1 MKTTTADMLEV
12 FKQAGIQQRVIDQIK
27 PDAPLLLQGL
37 DSMDLPAIAAATEQ
51 RFKIDLS
58 DANGK
63 DLKTI
68 NDYVR
73 FVNRQL
79 K

>member
-1 MKTTTADMLEV
+1 MKTTTADMIEV
-12 FKQAGIQQRVIDQIK
+12 LKQAGIQQNVIDQLQ

-37 DSMDLPAIAAATEQ
+37 DSMDLPAIAAAAEQ
-51 RFKIDLS
+51 RFKSDLS
-58 DANGK
+58 DADGR

-73 FVNRQL
+73 FVNRRL

>member
-1 MKTTTADMLEV
+1 MEITTADMLEV
-12 FKQAGIQQRVIDQIK
+12 CKQAGIQQQVIDRIK

-58 DANGK
+58 DADGK

-68 NDYVR
+68 NDYVQ
-73 FVNRQL
+73 FVNRKL

>member
-1 MKTTTADMLEV
+1 TPADMIEV
-12 FKQAGIQQRVIDQIK
+12 CTQAGIQQQVIDRLK

-58 DANGK
+58 DADGK

-68 NDYVR
+68 NDYVQ
-73 FVNRQL
+73 FVNRKL

>member
-1 MKTTTADMLEV
+1 MEITTADMIEV
-12 FKQAGIQQRVIDQIK
+12 CKQAGIQQQVIDRIK

-58 DANGK
+58 DADGK

-68 NDYVR
+68 NDYVQ
-73 FVNRQL
+73 FVNRKL

>member
-1 MKTTTADMLEV
+1 MEITTADMLEV
-12 FKQAGIQQRVIDQIK
+12 CKQAGIQQQVIDRIK

-51 RFKIDLS
+51 RFQIDLS
-58 DANGK
+58 DADGK

-68 NDYVR
+68 NDYVQ
-73 FVNRQL
+73 FVNRKL

>member
-1 MKTTTADMLEV
+1 MKTTTADMIEV
-12 FKQAGIQQRVIDQIK
+12 LKQAGIQQKVIDQLQ

-37 DSMDLPAIAAATEQ
+37 DSMDLPAIAAAAEQ

-58 DANGK
+58 DADGR

-73 FVNRQL
+73 FVNRRL

>member
-1 MKTTTADMLEV
+1 MKITTADMIEV
-12 FKQAGIQQRVIDQIK
+12 CKQAGIQQQVIDRIK

-58 DANGK
+58 DADGK

-68 NDYVR
+68 NDYVQ
-73 FVNRQL
+73 FVNRKL

>member
-1 MKTTTADMLEV
+1 MEITTADMIEV
-12 FKQAGIQQRVIDQIK
+12 CKQAGIQQQVIDRIK

-58 DANGK
+58 DADGK

-68 NDYVR
+68 NDYVQ
-73 FVNRQL
+73 FVNR
-79 K
+79 KWK